1 MNALANL
8 YWSLV
13 IKAERSILKRQYRK
27 DLKKEKTNKSFEKY
41 VVNYYLH
48 DKDIMPTVHAQQL
61 TILTI
66 SQLLWFVIM
75 MIYLIPQANEIRA
88 KVDSGEYSMASFLF
102 ETLGISGILCLV
114 FGFIFSVFIIPYF
127 GHKTLKVYDKKIIQF
142 CRKYQQ
148 QGA

>member
-13 IKAERSILKRQYRK
+13 IKAERSFLKGQYRK
-27 DLKKEKTNKSFEKY
+27 DLKTEKTNKTFEEY

-48 DKDIMPTVHAQQL
+48 DKDIKPTVMAQQVTL
-61 TILTI
+61 LSI
-66 SQLLWFVIM
+66 SQFLWVTTAMSFIT
-75 MIYLIPQANEIRA
+75 LKANEIHA
-88 KVDSGEYSMASFLF
+88 KVDAGEYSMASFLF

-114 FGFIFSVFIIPYF
+114 FSFIFSVFILPHL
-127 GHKTLKVYDKKIIQF
+127 GRKTLKVYDKKIMQF
-142 CRKYQQ
+142 CRKHQQ